1 MTHVTQR
8 VTVLLSWKTRPWGRL
23 RRSRTHHRKKLF
35 GITEAMVQKNIYFLQ
50 KKLGSREGCR
60 HCQCEGQP
68 PALRVSATAASGLAS
83 DWGQGTGPLSALAS
97 PGLTGIETTALCGTG
112 VTRLELPQGP
122 GSSQGRPSRARPPP
136 GPRQGHSQVRVH
148 EAGKDSKRET
158 AVKYVARKNTGRK
171 KLRQQPQELKCSLCY

>member
-1 MTHVTQR
+1 MLLAVEKYPKMTHVTQR

-68 PALRVSATAASGLAS
+68 PALRVSVTAASGLAS
-83 DWGQGTGPLSALAS
+83 D
-97 PGLTGIETTALCGTG
+97 
-112 VTRLELPQGP
+112 
-122 GSSQGRPSRARPPP
+122 
-136 GPRQGHSQVRVH
+136 
-148 EAGKDSKRET
+148 
-158 AVKYVARKNTGRK
+158 
-171 KLRQQPQELKCSLCY
+171 